1 MKRNIM
7 ILTVTAALLSSC
19 GIYNRY
25 TPTDTVPADL
35 YGFNVEQTD
44 DSVSLGDMDWQK
56 VFTDPHLLMLINQGL
71 ENNTDYQSAQLR
83 VKEAEATLLSP
94 PCFRPSWLSC
104 LPLPFL
110 PKAA

>member
-25 TPTDTVPADL
+25 TPTDTVQADL

-44 DSVSLGDMDWQK
+44 DSVSLGDMD
-56 VFTDPHLLMLINQGL
+56 
-71 ENNTDYQSAQLR
+71 
-83 VKEAEATLLSP
+83 
-94 PCFRPSWLSC
+94 
-104 LPLPFL
+104 
-110 PKAA
+110 